1 MTTYAISLETASFE
15 AYSAIKKLDKSYVG
29 TENYLG
35 VAYFWDHEI
44 KHWMRD
50 ATIAKRKKIHELL
63 LKAGESPV
71 EDVKFPESNYFE
83 TNDKLRAIVEKVL
96 KIKVVFS
103 S

>member
-1 MTTYAISLETASFE
+1 MTAYAISLETASFE
-15 AYSAIKKLDKSYVG
+15 AYSAIRKLDESYIG

-35 VAYFWDHEI
+35 LAYFWDHEI

-71 EDVKFPESNYFE
+71 EDFEFPESNYFE
-83 TNDKLRAIVEKVL
+83 TNDKFRAIVEKVL
-96 KIKVVFS
+96 KTKVN
-103 S
+103 